1 MANERKVVIA
11 DTPEDIQNLGFDEA
25 VTLAYS
31 DDVDA
36 VDVRAQEAADE
47 FDIDLEESKA
57 IEDLD
62 DDVEIWDGG
71 PNAGMIKKWKE
82 HYGDVYVTSISYDKH
97 IVWRVL
103 NRVEYKQIVKKMEQL
118 VQGGQLTSAEANMW
132 NEEAITELC
141 VLYPKYDKQSGSGVM
156 AGMPSLIAQEVL
168 EASGFVA
175 LEVRQL

>member
-82 HYGDVYVTSISYDKH
+82 HYGDVYVTHFSS
-97 IVWRVL
+97 
-103 NRVEYKQIVKKMEQL
+103 KQRLPI
-118 VQGGQLTSAEANMW
+118 
-132 NEEAITELC
+132 
-141 VLYPKYDKQSGSGVM
+141 P
-156 AGMPSLIAQEVL
+156 
-168 EASGFVA
+168 
-175 LEVRQL
+175 